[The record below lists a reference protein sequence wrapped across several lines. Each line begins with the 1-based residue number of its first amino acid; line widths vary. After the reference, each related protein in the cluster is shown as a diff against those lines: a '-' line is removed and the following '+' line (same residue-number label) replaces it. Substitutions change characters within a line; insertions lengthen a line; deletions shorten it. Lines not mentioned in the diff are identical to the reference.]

1 MGKLDGKVGLVT
13 GSARGLGRACAQSFG
28 RACAQSFGREGAKV
42 VVADLQREGGEETVR
57 LIKPSAASYVHGH
70 TLLAD
75 GGAVLG

>member
-13 GSARGLGRACAQSFG
+13 GAARGLGHVGQLEALTPMG
-28 RACAQSFGREGAKV
+28 RLADPAE
-42 VVADLQREGGEETVR
+42 VAEAAVWLCT
-57 LIKPSAASYVHGH
+57 SAASYVHGH